1 MSRRYEKYDFEE
13 FRNRYDGPDPFMLT
27 DELTE
32 YMTLKPGMKVLDLG
46 CGNALSSLFLAKE
59 YDCTVYATDWQ
70 SSSGGNY
77 EFAKEYGLENKI
89 YPFFAEPDKL
99 PFLPETFDAMICV
112 NKWHIFGD
120 RKSFFTDYI
129 RPFLKPGAEIGIAAP
144 GITIEAEAEKNIAD
158 KDVHG
163 AFWSTVRC
171 QEFLENEFP
180 VSICREMDCAREA
193 MIRWYKAAS
202 PLSNENSDT
211 HYNISEETVIIMTV
225 GAL

>member
-1 MSRRYEKYDFEE
+1 MGRRSEKYDFNQY
-13 FRNRYDGPDPFMLT
+13 RNLYDGPDRFMLT

-59 YDCTVYATDWQ
+59 FGCTVYATDWQ

-77 EFAKEYGLENKI
+77 KFVKEQGYDDKI
-89 YPFFAEPDKL
+89 YPFFAEADKL
-99 PFLPETFDAMICV
+99 PFLPGTFDAMICV

-120 RKSFFTDYI
+120 KESFFTEHI
-129 RPFLKPGAEIGIAAP
+129 RPFLKDDAEIGIVAP
-144 GITIEAEAEKNIAD
+144 GITLDAEIKNGISD

-163 AFWSTVRC
+163 AFWSTERSRAFF
-171 QEFLENEFP
+171 EKEFP
-180 VSICREMDCAREA
+180 VSICREMDCAKEA
-193 MIRWYKAAS
+193 MLRWYKAAS
-202 PLSNENSDT
+202 PLSDKT
-211 HYNISEETVIIMTV
+211 PDMVYKISEDTVIIMTV